1 MPKATDDK
9 TEPAD
14 AQETPDET
22 PSDDD
27 DDADIEIV
35 AIVVEEDDEEADA
48 EDDDEDEDEDEEEEV
63 APVAA
68 APAPVPVV
76 APISRPQPGRP
87 PSAREEPPPPFA
99 TGERVILTSNTRPRT
114 GTPIGDYPV
123 GSTGRVETVLSQ
135 TAIVRFDI
143 APDTKE
149 VVAFTCLKTAETPER
164 AAELLRAMLEPR
176 PTAPERA
183 RAAAQQAVDGKDGA
197 SRGQGP
203 AAVSPRP
210 PPRVVPAPPPA
221 TVPRAAAPVPPAPA
235 RRPAVAPVTPAPAS
249 RSAAPEAKR
258 AAPPKA

>member
-1 MPKATDDK
+1 MPKPTDDK
-9 TEPAD
+9 PEPSD
-14 AQETPDET
+14 ARETPDES
-22 PSDDD
+22 PAGDDD
-27 DDADIEIV
+27 EPDIEIV
-35 AIVVEEDDEEADA
+35 AIVVEEDDEEAD
-48 EDDDEDEDEDEEEEV
+48 EEEEEDEV
-63 APVAA
+63 APVVV
-68 APAPVPVV
+68 APVPV
-76 APISRPQPGRP
+76 APPISRPQPGRP

-99 TGERVILTSNTRPRT
+99 TGERVILIQNTRPRT

-197 SRGQGP
+197 SRGSGP
-203 AAVSPRP
+203 AAVTP
-210 PPRVVPAPPPA
+210 P
-221 TVPRAAAPVPPAPA
+221 
-235 RRPAVAPVTPAPAS
+235 
-249 RSAAPEAKR
+249 
-258 AAPPKA
+258 